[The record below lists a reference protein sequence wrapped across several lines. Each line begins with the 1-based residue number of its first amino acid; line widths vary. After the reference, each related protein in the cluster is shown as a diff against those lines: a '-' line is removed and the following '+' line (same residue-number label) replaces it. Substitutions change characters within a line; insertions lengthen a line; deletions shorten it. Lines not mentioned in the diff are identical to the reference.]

1 AAESKR
7 DRWIEYAFSQ
17 AVHHSKRHWLPALR
31 AGKLDFAGVRRGLAA
46 VLGSS
51 GSKGVLEEIRTL
63 VRGGNVEGE
72 ARDVLVL
79 TLVAVGEE
87 EDLRTVLNADRPGA
101 GLLRMLKD
109 RERPK
114 FDVMPPLGRAL
125 LHPEVEG
132 RIAAVELAAHWKVK
146 ELYLPVLKLA
156 GDVKG
161 DAGLRDAALR
171 ALGSLGSRE
180 TIGILKAAVGAGA
193 DLQPAALAAILEL
206 DPEEAARGAA
216 VILRK
221 LDDPQKIASILSD
234 FAGREGAPVL
244 LAKELATKRL
254 DPGQAERLRQSWV
267 ATGFVDEELG
277 AALDRMAG
285 LDAGPAYDEER
296 VRKLVAAA
304 RRGDRE
310 RGAEVFR
317 SSQAGCAACHQV
329 GGAGGVI
336 GPDLSAVGSGLLP
349 ERIVTEVL
357 WPRQQVKEG
366 YVLSRIITRD
376 GGVQQGYVQASRDE
390 GILLLRDFATNSLH
404 EIPR

>member
-1 AAESKR
+1 
-7 DRWIEYAFSQ
+7 
-17 AVHHSKRHWLPALR
+17 
-31 AGKLDFAGVRRGLAA
+31 
-46 VLGSS
+46 
-51 GSKGVLEEIRTL
+51 
-63 VRGGNVEGE
+63 
-72 ARDVLVL
+72 
-79 TLVAVGEE
+79 
-87 EDLRTVLNADRPGA
+87 
-101 GLLRMLKD
+101 MLKD

-146 ELYLPVLKLA
+146 ELYMPVLRIA

-171 ALGSLGSRE
+171 ALGSLGSKD
-180 TIGILKAAVGAGA
+180 TIGILKSAVGTGA

-221 LDDPQKIASILSD
+221 LENPQKIASILTD
-234 FAGREGAPVL
+234 FAGREGAPVM
-244 LAKELATKRL
+244 LAKELAAKRL

-267 ATGFVDEELG
+267 ATGFVDQELG
-277 AALDRMAG
+277 ATLDRMAG
-285 LDAGPAYDEER
+285 LDTGPEYDEER

-304 RRGDRE
+304 RRGNRE
-310 RGAEVFR
+310 RGAEVFL
-317 SSQAGCAACHQV
+317 SSQAGCAACHKV
-329 GGAGGVI
+329 GRTGGVI

-357 WPRQQVKEG
+357 WPRLQVKEG
-366 YVLSRIITRD
+366 YALSRIITRD
-376 GGVQQGYVQASRDE
+376 GGVQQGYIQASRDE

-404 EIPR
+404 EIARSRIAKQEEIGSLMPPTAQEFPEKDLADLFAYLFSLNGKQ